1 MKQSHIREWEEI
13 NRLDFFKWTL
23 IQRKKVREIKDTV
36 QRRHNSQ
43 EYATLYW
50 SGTKVSK
57 FDGKLRKKK
66 FSEM

>member
-36 QRRHNSQ
+36 
-43 EYATLYW
+43 
-50 SGTKVSK
+50 
-57 FDGKLRKKK
+57 
-66 FSEM
+66 